1 MEYKKGDYE
10 SQWHYASLERIFI
23 ENRIYR
29 DIENVETWKGVIS
42 AISSGLRPFT
52 THLKR
57 EVVEDDIVRLTDIK
71 IKRISKFDIDKAQ
84 IKIEAIEA
92 ELEKIAFNL
101 KNLTDFAINYFKNL
115 KSVYGKEKKRKTE
128 IKIFA
133 DVDAKKVVIRNM
145 KLYVNREEGFI
156 GTSIKRDEFVEE
168 CSDIDDVITFTE
180 DGKMMVTKVESKKFI
195 SKNIK
200 HVAVFKKKDKRTVYN
215 MIYRDGKGGTS
226 YIKRFSV
233 TGVTRDKVYDLTNGK
248 EDSKLLYFSAN
259 PNGEAEIVNIILRQ
273 TGSIKKLKWEL
284 DFADLDIKGRSSK
297 GNIVSKYSIN
307 KIEFKEKGLSTLKP
321 RKIWFDETIQRLNVD
336 ERGEL
341 LGEFKSDDSLIIIQ
355 QNGSLKTV
363 KPDVNMHFPEDMITL
378 EKWIPEKPVSVIYF
392 NGQKDCYFVKR
403 FLAGNQNNDQ
413 KFIPDESKIQLELV
427 STEWKPVIELSF
439 SKNSKGVKDNEIKV
453 IDELILVKGIK
464 AIGNKLSSFKVKNI
478 NQLDPIEYSPP
489 EKKILNELDV
499 KSEEVNTIDKD
510 IKDDKGQTEL
520 EF

>member
-1 MEYKKGDYE
+1 M
-10 SQWHYASLERIFI
+10 
-23 ENRIYR
+23 
-29 DIENVETWKGVIS
+29 
-42 AISSGLRPFT
+42 
-52 THLKR
+52 
-57 EVVEDDIVRLTDIK
+57 TDIK

-101 KNLTDFAINYFKNL
+101 KNLTDFAIDYFKNL

-133 DVDAKKVVIRNM
+133 DVDAKKVVVKNC

-464 AIGNKLSSFKVKNI
+464 AIGNKLSSFKIKNI
-478 NQLDPIEYSPP
+478 NQLDPIKYSPP

>member
-1 MEYKKGDYE
+1 
-10 SQWHYASLERIFI
+10 
-23 ENRIYR
+23 
-29 DIENVETWKGVIS
+29 
-42 AISSGLRPFT
+42 
-52 THLKR
+52 
-57 EVVEDDIVRLTDIK
+57 
-71 IKRISKFDIDKAQ
+71 
-84 IKIEAIEA
+84 
-92 ELEKIAFNL
+92 
-101 KNLTDFAINYFKNL
+101 
-115 KSVYGKEKKRKTE
+115 
-128 IKIFA
+128 
-133 DVDAKKVVIRNM
+133 
-145 KLYVNREEGFI
+145 
-156 GTSIKRDEFVEE
+156 
-168 CSDIDDVITFTE
+168 
-180 DGKMMVTKVESKKFI
+180 MMVTKVESKKFI